1 MVHQQSI
8 NFLHVNSI
16 SITLIL
22 NTSGQGLGA
31 ECGLGLRA
39 LALPW
44 KGIMKSIILPDPLC
58 PSLPHSMLW
67 EAGPWGLHP
76 WAPLRSGFW
85 LDSTNG
91 RRWEGGERV
100 RSASWD
106 ISFPAE
112 LKEAE

>member
-1 MVHQQSI
+1 MVHRQSI

-44 KGIMKSIILPDPLC
+44 KGIMKSRDPLVLQIHSLLLC
-58 PSLPHSMLW
+58 PVPCPGRPAHG
-67 EAGPWGLHP
+67 AYIHGLP
-76 WAPLRSGFW
+76 WALASGW
-85 LDSTNG
+85 IPPMGGDG
-91 RRWEGGERV
+91 RVGRE
-100 RSASWD
+100 
-106 ISFPAE
+106 
-112 LKEAE
+112 